1 MPASLDHTHPDT
13 PMGANLVANGAA
25 FRAWAPNA
33 RAVYVIGEFNNRART
48 EAGLLTRD
56 ASGHWRGFIPGVKD
70 RHRYMFYVIGEGSEG
85 PKRDPFARELET
97 PYPGE
102 CVVRTTDFPWH
113 DSEFVT
119 PAFHEFV
126 MYQLHVGTFFTP
138 NLPHK
143 GGTFLDVARKLP
155 YLAELGVTALQLLPI
170 QEFQTSFSLGY
181 NGTDYFSPEMDFA
194 VSDADLPRYVAEV
207 NLLLDTK
214 GAARYRTGELRGE
227 MNQLKALVDLSH
239 LYGLAVILDVVY
251 NHAGGEFGDQSLYF
265 FDRQSQSHGNHNSLY
280 FTDKGHAGG
289 LVFDYAKPEVRDFLI
304 QNAKFFL
311 DEYRVDGVRYDQV
324 SVIDHDGAPHG
335 WRFCQDLTST
345 LHAHQPS
352 ALHHAEYWNVNP
364 AVVRRVPEGAG
375 FDTTLTDG
383 LRIALRNVIG
393 HASAPGNRP
402 LDMTG
407 LAHSLWPAGF
417 SEQWRFVQGP
427 ENHDIVYRGRELRLS
442 RLADPSNP
450 RSWYG
455 RSRARVATGL
465 SLTAPGI
472 PMLFM
477 GQEFLE
483 DKQWADD
490 FVSHQNLL
498 LHWAGLDQG
507 DKQMLDHVRLVR
519 ELLDL
524 RCRSLGLRGQGF
536 RVVHVHD
543 QNRILAFHRWVEGQ
557 GHDVMVIAHLA
568 PFHRFGYRIGFPTGG
583 NWREAFNS
591 DVYENWVN
599 PGVVGN
605 GGQVLADPHPMHE
618 FAFSAELVLPANSI
632 LVFTR

>member
-1 MPASLDHTHPDT
+1 MPASLDHIHPDT
-13 PMGANLVANGAA
+13 PMGANLIADGAT

-33 RAVYVIGEFNNRART
+33 RAVYVTGEFNNRSRT
-48 EAGLLTRD
+48 EASLLTRD
-56 ASGHWRGFIPGVKD
+56 ASGHWRGFFPGVQD
-70 RHRYMFYVIGEGSEG
+70 RHRYMFYVVGEDREG
-85 PKRDPFARELET
+85 PKRDPYARELEA
-97 PYPGE
+97 PFPGE

-113 DSEFVT
+113 DSRFAT
-119 PAFHEFV
+119 PPFHEFV
-126 MYQLHVGTFFTP
+126 IYQLHVGTFFTP
-138 NLPHK
+138 NVPNK

-194 VSDADLPRYVAEV
+194 VRDADLLPYLAEI
-207 NLLLDTK
+207 NKLLDAK
-214 GAARYRTGELRGE
+214 GAKRYRTEDLRGE
-227 MNQLKALVDLSH
+227 MNQLKAFVDLAH
-239 LYGLAVILDVVY
+239 LHGLAVLLDVVY
-251 NHAGGEFGDQSLYF
+251 NHGGGEFGDESLYF
-265 FDRQSQSHGNHNSLY
+265 FDRQSQSHGNTNSLY

-289 LVFDYAKPEVRDFLI
+289 LVFDYAKPEVREFLI

-311 DEYRVDGVRYDQV
+311 DEYRVDGFRYDQV

-345 LHAHQPS
+345 LHAHRPS
-352 ALHHAEYWNVNP
+352 AIHHAEYWGVNP
-364 AVVRRVPEGAG
+364 AVVRPVPEGAG

-383 LRIALRNVIG
+383 LRIVLRNVIG
-393 HASAPGNRP
+393 NASAPDDRP
-402 LDMTG
+402 LDMTA
-407 LAHSLWPAGF
+407 LARSLWPDGF
-417 SEQWRFVQGP
+417 SKQWQFVQGP
-427 ENHDIVYRGRELRLS
+427 ENHDLVYREREQRLA

-450 RSWYG
+450 RSWHG

-465 SLTAPGI
+465 SFTAPGI

-490 FVSHQNLL
+490 FVSHAELL
-498 LHWAGLDQG
+498 LHWTGLDQG
-507 DKQMLDHVRLVR
+507 DKQMLDHVRFNK
-519 ELLDL
+519 ELLA
-524 RCRSLGLRGQGF
+524 CRRNSPGLRGDGF

-543 QNRILAFHRWVEGQ
+543 QNRVLAFHRWVKEQ
-557 GHDVMVIAHLA
+557 GHDVMVVAHLA
-568 PFHRFGYRIGFPTGG
+568 PFHRFGYRIGFPIGG
-583 NWREAFNS
+583 NWREVFNS

-599 PGVVGN
+599 PSVVGN
-605 GGQVLADPHPMHE
+605 GGQVVAHPYPMHD
-618 FAFSAELVLPANSI
+618 FAFSTELVLPANSL